1 MNHTPPLMKRRR
13 FLQAA
18 TAAALAAGVTSPLL
32 AQTSATPKPAPPP
45 AQKPSLPKPTLHAY
59 ESYGWLRGFNII
71 PSWAARIEDAWWFY
85 DGARM
90 REEVA
95 LAKQVHANC
104 IRLWIE
110 YTAWI
115 RDPEKVT
122 ADFMDAVAA
131 IAENGMKVMPCLF
144 NRWHDAQFDYGG
156 TYVENMK
163 PGWKQPLEYVKAIVT
178 PLAKDD
184 RILIWDLC
192 NEPAAHDLNSD
203 ANKNEFAW
211 LSQIAATVRGSGAQQ
226 PITIGTMNGL
236 VGRTGNVETF
246 APLVDVLCAHP
257 YAHSR
262 DELEKLI
269 TAYRALSQAQGKPL
283 LANETIPGSLN
294 DATRG
299 EVTRFYTEMLST
311 AGFGW
316 MGWALRE
323 GKAISTR
330 RDRYDGNGIN
340 KEGFHPFF
348 TKEGKLRGSLEFLTE
363 KPKLRAPWEKA

>member
-1 MNHTPPLMKRRR
+1 MKRRH

-32 AQTSATPKPAPPP
+32 AQTPATPKPATP
-45 AQKPSLPKPTLHAY
+45 AAQNPSFPKPTLHVY
-59 ESYGWLRGFNII
+59 PDYGWLRGFNII

-156 TYVENMK
+156 TYVENLK

-192 NEPAAHDLNSD
+192 NEPQAHDLNSE
-203 ANKNEFAW
+203 ANRNEFAW
-211 LSQIAATVRGSGAQQ
+211 LSRIAATVRGCGAQQ
-226 PITIGTMNGL
+226 PITIGTMNAK
-236 VGRTGNVETF
+236 VGRVGNIETY

-257 YAHSR
+257 YAHDR

-269 TAYRALSQAQGKPL
+269 TAYRALSQSQGKPL

-340 KEGFHPFF
+340 REGFHPFF

-363 KPKLRAPWEKA
+363 KPKLRAPWENG